1 MWIDTYGN
9 ITLAELVATEGNY
22 ANRVCIYMNGELI
35 DSGYKDCV
43 CEQYGKCQVLSW
55 AYSSGMFFAAIL

>member
-1 MWIDTYGN
+1 MWIDTDGK
-9 ITLAELVATEGNY
+9 ITLSELVAAEGNY

-43 CEQYGKCQVLSW
+43 CEQYGKYPVLSW
-55 AYSSGMFFAAIL
+55 AYSSGMIFAEIL

>member
-9 ITLAELVATEGNY
+9 ITLAELVATEGTY

-35 DSGYKDCV
+35 DSGYKECA
-43 CEQYGKCQVLSW
+43 CEQYGKGQVLSW
-55 AYSSGMFFAAIL
+55 EYSSGMIFAEIL